1 MHGVIYLLYVKL
13 LSNSISCIVGIEFI
27 KVQFT
32 IIRTFLKFTWIH
44 LNKYCPLSFQHSV
57 KYQEYFLKSMLGY
70 VCDTQPEIRQAA
82 AYGVGV
88 MAQFGTELYAA
99 TCAGNYPLCR
109 FDISSSENGLSR
121 HAFLKKSN
129 WLRSLL

>member
-1 MHGVIYLLYVKL
+1 MGLYIFYTLNCSLTQFLYSWNWIHQSSIYHYLYV
-13 LSNSISCIVGIEFI
+13 
-27 KVQFT
+27 
-32 IIRTFLKFTWIH
+32 LKFTWIH

-99 TCAGNYPLCR
+99 TCAGNYPLCQ
-109 FDISSSENGLSR
+109 FDSSSSENGLSR